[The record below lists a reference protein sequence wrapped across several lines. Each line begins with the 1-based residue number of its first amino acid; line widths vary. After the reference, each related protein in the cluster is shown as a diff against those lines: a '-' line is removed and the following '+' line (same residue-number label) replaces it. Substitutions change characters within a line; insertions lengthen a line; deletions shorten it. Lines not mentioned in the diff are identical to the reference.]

1 MIVEIG
7 PRPYVA
13 RTFAGESVFF
23 STDSARDRPEGVAL
37 LPSLADLWAALARPD
52 VDLVVCH
59 PNFAAPWSVRHL
71 NRSVFSWRF
80 VRGRSPLLR
89 AIGPEL
95 ARWRGRAPLVVVDH
109 EDLPVINRN
118 NFPLL
123 ERCDLWFKRE
133 LPADHWRVFTKT
145 AHPNLPTPRF
155 RNAAKHIAWV
165 RKLRPLSIGLPLSSQ
180 GLLPLP
186 PREKQFDLFFS
197 GRVAGSSTVRKRG
210 LAEIEA
216 LAARGVRVDR
226 PAGPLPPAE
235 FYARCAAAWLVW
247 SPEGLGW
254 DCFRHYEAPACGS
267 VPLINQ
273 PSIDRH
279 QPLIGG
285 EHAIYY
291 DPEPG
296 GLTRAALAALADKP
310 ALARIAAE
318 GQARVAAHHTPEAL
332 ARYIVET
339 ARALPAKAQA
349 ETPSP

>member
-1 MIVEIG
+1 VIVEIG

-13 RTFAGESVFF
+13 RSYAGESLFF
-23 STDSARDRPEGVAL
+23 STDSARDRPEGVRV
-37 LPSLADLWAALARPD
+37 LPALADLWAALARPD
-52 VDLVVCH
+52 VELVVVH
-59 PNFAAPWSVRHL
+59 PNFSSPLGVRHL
-71 NRSVFSWRF
+71 NRTIFSWRF
-80 VRGRSPLLR
+80 VRGRSPLFR

-109 EDLPVINRN
+109 EDLPLINRN
-118 NFPLL
+118 NLALL

-155 RNAAKHIAWV
+155 RGSARHQAWA
-165 RKLRPLSIGLPLSSQ
+165 RKLRPLSIGLPLSSA
-180 GLLPLP
+180 GLLPLA
-186 PREKQFDLFFS
+186 PREKRFDLFFA
-197 GRVAGSSTVRKRG
+197 GRVAGSSTVRERG

-216 LAARGVRVDR
+216 LAAHGVRIDR
-226 PAGPLPPAE
+226 PDQPLPPAE

-267 VPLINQ
+267 VPLINL
-273 PSIDRH
+273 PFIDRH

-310 ALARIAAE
+310 ALTRIAAAA
-318 GQARVAAHHTPEAL
+318 QAHVAAHHTPEAL
-332 ARYIVET
+332 ARHIVET
-339 ARALPAKAQA
+339 ARALG
-349 ETPSP
+349 PSP